1 MFRQA
6 VESQAIKARNIAFD
20 SWYASV
26 DNLKMIH
33 RSGWTF
39 YTNLKS
45 NRKVSITKEI
55 GYQDLEELEWSREE
69 LISGKF
75 VRIKE
80 VPFWL
85 KLFKLV
91 DIEGNIEWVIINKL
105 AKVLFNKSRS
115 FSSVNS
121 SLK

>member
-1 MFRQA
+1 MSIFKRCSSKQLN
-6 VESQAIKARNIAFD
+6 IKQSKRGI
-20 SWYASV
+20 SPLTEGRASV

-45 NRKVSITKEI
+45 NRKLSITKEV
-55 GYQDLEELEWSREE
+55 GYQDLEEFEWRCEE
-69 LISGKF
+69 LISGRLVK
-75 VRIKE
+75 IKE

-91 DIEGNIEWVIINKL
+91 DTNGNIEWVITNKL
-105 AKVLFNKSRS
+105 AEDFTVTGR
-115 FSSVNS
+115 
-121 SLK
+121 

>member
-1 MFRQA
+1 M
-6 VESQAIKARNIAFD
+6 
-20 SWYASV
+20 
-26 DNLKMIH
+26 H

-45 NRKVSITKEI
+45 NRKVSLRKEI
-55 GYQDLEELEWSREE
+55 GYQDLSEIEWTPEQ
-69 LISGKF
+69 LISGQL

-91 DIEGNIEWVIINKL
+91 DTNGDIEWVIT
-105 AKVLFNKSRS
+105 NKSAEDFYS
-115 FSSVNS
+115 FESDSSHS
-121 SLK
+121 SKMASRANFTEVSSN